1 MSKRHPQAVYDL
13 ARELHAKGM
22 SVQAIAFQVPLTIP
36 QIKRA
41 VDPEYSKQQSAYYA
55 KRQAIRRNASK

>member
-22 SVQAIAFQVPLTIP
+22 SVQAIAFRVPLTTP

-41 VDPEYSKQQSAYYA
+41 VDPEYA
-55 KRQAIRRNASK
+55 KKKSS